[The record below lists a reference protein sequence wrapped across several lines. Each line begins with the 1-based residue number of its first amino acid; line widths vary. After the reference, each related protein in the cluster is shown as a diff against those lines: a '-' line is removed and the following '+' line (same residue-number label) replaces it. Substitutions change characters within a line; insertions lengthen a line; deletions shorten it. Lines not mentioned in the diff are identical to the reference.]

1 VIVTMLARNMQI
13 SHADIASNIT
23 SFSIPG
29 VDLPAVTERLGS
41 TGGALMVMID
51 GVVGKQAVMIAY
63 LDNFYL
69 LFWTLLLLAPLPL
82 IAKKPTRLSDP

>member
-1 VIVTMLARNMQI
+1 MIVTMLARNMQI

-23 SFSIPG
+23 SFRIPG

-41 TGGALMVMID
+41 TGGALMAMID

-63 LDNFYL
+63 LDNFI
-69 LFWTLLLLAPLPL
+69 FCSGHCCCW
-82 IAKKPTRLSDP
+82 RRCR